1 MKNRGY
7 TALIAIFFAGLIGL
21 WWLDYARVPDRDTR
35 RMSEPRVLPELWE
48 ARPDDV
54 QRVEI
59 VGGPKR
65 LVFERRPGNRWQMVE
80 PLDVAADPSLLE
92 NLAFNLKMLERVK
105 DAGTLKGDAT
115 SFGLAPPS
123 RTIRLYGPSGTDPL
137 AALELGATAAKSDR
151 RYVRPAGSDAVEV
164 VEAAR
169 VAPAELPVDAWRDRM
184 LVRIA
189 TPDVLALE
197 AKRADGSSLRLER
210 KGDLWKMVE
219 PFAAVADDG
228 KVDGLLAEVAGL
240 RVPDGG
246 FVADDARDRAAYGLD
261 RPTVSVTLT
270 PRGANAVPQT
280 IHIGK
285 PAPVDESRKDK
296 ARDPRFFARRDDQ
309 DDVVAID
316 AGMLKDLGLH
326 PADLHSK
333 KVSDVNPDRVD
344 MIRLTSEGVPVVVAK
359 RARGWERVA
368 PLKDRADAQ
377 AVAEVLKKVAA
388 AESSVLLD
396 PKSAPDPKLDPPS
409 AMIELWQDSGPK
421 PGEGPES
428 VPSTTPALTLKL
440 GRRDPLAKT
449 VFAQIGGDPVVL
461 ALPLSFLDGWTFG
474 ALAFRDRQ
482 VASVSPPQVA
492 RITVIQGPKETVVE
506 SPKDNNPT
514 HWRLVKP
521 AEGPADP
528 ETVGRALFAL
538 SNLRAETLVTDRAES
553 DARYGL
559 DKPVLQVKW
568 KTHDELAPPPRRTIE
583 GEETTLTVGSVVPNK
598 PDQPR
603 YARVSLSPI
612 VFTLGSEIIARFEA
626 EWRDRQV
633 LSLDQKATDRITLRW
648 PSLTLTARPTSAAKD
663 AEPDW
668 ALVDLPKGLK
678 LEPELKTLVKNLA
691 RLMTFRYAQYA
702 GPIAPELGLFPP
714 KLLVEV
720 QPSGLGRPRTLRLG
734 ATSRDG
740 YVYATNEDSPSGVVF
755 LLPLSNWAPWIK
767 MPTIEDAAKKDAA
780 KKDAAPK

>member
-35 RMSEPRVLPELWE
+35 RLSEPRVLPELWE

-54 QRVEI
+54 QRLEI
-59 VGGPKR
+59 VGGTKR
-65 LVFERRPGNRWQMVE
+65 LVFERRPGNRWQMIE
-80 PLDVAADPSLLE
+80 PLDVAADPSLVE

-105 DAGTLKGDAT
+105 DAGTLKGDAAT
-115 SFGLAPPS
+115 FGLAPPS
-123 RTIRLYGPSGTDPL
+123 RTIRLYGPSGNEPL
-137 AALELGATAAKSDR
+137 AALELGATLAKSDK

-169 VAPAELPVDAWRDRM
+169 VSPAELPAESWRDRM

-189 TPDVLALE
+189 TPDVLSLE
-197 AKRADGSSLRLER
+197 ARRDDKTALRLER

-219 PFAAVADDG
+219 PFAAVADEG

-246 FVADDARDRAAYGLD
+246 FVADDASDRAAFGLD
-261 RPTVSVTLT
+261 KPTVSITLT

-285 PAPVDESRKDK
+285 PAPVDEARKDK
-296 ARDPRFFARRDDQ
+296 VKGPRYFARREDQ

-316 AGMLKDLGLH
+316 AGLLKDLGVN
-326 PADLHSK
+326 PADLHAK
-333 KVSDVNPDRVD
+333 KVSDVDPNRVD
-344 MIRLTSEGVPVVVAK
+344 AIRLTSEGVPVVVAK
-359 RARGWERVA
+359 RPRGWERIA
-368 PLKDRADAQ
+368 PLKDRADPQ
-377 AVAEVLKKVAA
+377 AVADLLKKVAT

-396 PKSAPDPKLDPPS
+396 PRSAPDPKLDAPW
-409 AMIELWQDSGPK
+409 ATLELWQDSGPK

-428 VPSTTPALTLKL
+428 APATTPALTLKL
-440 GRRDPLAKT
+440 GRRDPLAKS

-461 ALPLSFLDGWTFG
+461 ALPSSFLDGLTFG

-492 RITVIQGPKETVVE
+492 RITVIQGPKEVVVE

-514 HWRLVKP
+514 HWRMVKP

-568 KTHDELAPPPRRTIE
+568 KTHDEMAPPPRRMVE
-583 GEETTLTVGSVVPNK
+583 GEETTLAIGSVVPNK

-603 YARVSLSPI
+603 YARVSSSPI
-612 VFTLGSEIIARFEA
+612 VFTIGSEVVARFES

-633 LSLDQKATDRITLRW
+633 FSLDPKATDKITLRW
-648 PSLTLTARPTSAAKD
+648 PSLTLTARPAAAKD
-663 AEPDW
+663 AEPEW
-668 ALVDLPKGLK
+668 SFVDLPKGMKVEPDLK
-678 LEPELKTLVKNLA
+678 SLVKNLT
-691 RLMTFRYAQYA
+691 RLTTFRYAQYA

-714 KLLVEV
+714 KLMVEAT
-720 QPSGLGRPRTLRLG
+720 PSGLVRPPTLRLG

-767 MPTIEDAAKKDAA
+767 PPTIEDATKKDAA
-780 KKDAAPK
+780 KK

>member
-1 MKNRGY
+1 MKNSGY
-7 TALIAIFFAGLIGL
+7 TALIAVFFAGLIGL
-21 WWLDYARVPDRDTR
+21 WWLDYARVPDRDAR
-35 RMSEPRVLPELWE
+35 RLSEPRVLPELWE

-54 QRVEI
+54 QRLEI

-80 PLDVAADPSLLE
+80 PLDVAADPSLVE

-105 DAGTLKGDAT
+105 DAGRLEGDAA

-123 RTIRLYGPSGTDPL
+123 RTIRLYGPSGTEPL
-137 AALELGATAAKSDR
+137 AALELGSTLAKSDR
-151 RYVRPAGSDAVEV
+151 RYVRPAGSRAVEV
-164 VEAAR
+164 VESAR
-169 VAPAELPVDAWRDRM
+169 VSPAELPAESWRDRM
-184 LVRIA
+184 LVRVA
-189 TPDVLALE
+189 TPDVLSLKAE
-197 AKRADGSSLRLER
+197 RDGKTALRLER
-210 KGDLWKMVE
+210 KGDLWKLVE
-219 PFAAVADDG
+219 PFAVVADAG

-246 FVADDARDRAAYGLD
+246 FVADNARDLAAYGLD
-261 RPTVSVTLT
+261 RPTVSVTVT
-270 PRGANAVPQT
+270 PRGPNAAPQT

-285 PAPVDESRKDK
+285 PAPVDESKKDK
-296 ARDPRFFARRDDQ
+296 VKGARYYARRDDQ
-309 DDVVAID
+309 DDVVAVD
-316 AGMLKDLGLH
+316 AGMLRDLG
-326 PADLHSK
+326 
-333 KVSDVNPDRVD
+333 VNPAELHAKKLSDADPTRVD
-344 MIRLTSEGVPVVVAK
+344 AIRLTSEGASVVVAK
-359 RARGWERVA
+359 RPRGWERIA

-377 AVAEVLKKVAA
+377 AVDDLLKKVAT
-388 AESSVLLD
+388 AEASTLLD
-396 PKSAPDPKLDPPS
+396 PKSAPDPKLDQPW
-409 AMIELWQDSGPK
+409 ATLELWQDSGAK

-428 VPSTTPALTLKL
+428 APATTPALKLKL

-449 VFAQIGGDPVVL
+449 VFAQIEGDPVVL
-461 ALPLSFLDGWTFG
+461 ALPLSFLEGWTFG

-492 RITVIQGPKETVVE
+492 RITVLKGPKEIVVE
-506 SPKDNNPT
+506 SPRDNNPT
-514 HWRLVKP
+514 HWRMVKP

-583 GEETTLTVGSVVPNK
+583 GEETTLAIGSVVPNK

-603 YARVSLSPI
+603 YARVSSSPI

-633 LSLDQKATDRITLRW
+633 LAIDPKATDQITLRW
-648 PSLTLTARPTSAAKD
+648 PSLTLTARPTTAAKD
-663 AEPDW
+663 AEREW
-668 ALVDLPKGLK
+668 SFVDLPKGMK
-678 LEPELKTLVKNLA
+678 VEPELKALVKNLT
-691 RLMTFRYAQYA
+691 RLTTFRYAQYA

-714 KLLVEV
+714 KLMVEV
-720 QPSGLGRPRTLRLG
+720 KPSALVRPPALRLG

-767 MPTIEDAAKKDAA
+767 PPTIEDPAKKDAA
-780 KKDAAPK
+780 KK